1 MSSINN
7 STYKDTYH
15 FKRKAFVG
23 RWSDKSSLETDPEIN
38 TTLKENPYASNVE
51 VEKDEV
57 VLKPDFSAL
66 FNVRGK
72 THKQGGTNVLLED
85 NSFVFSNDKSLS
97 FNKKDHDLMELK
109 KGGNFRPSKNTP
121 ADVLKRNIPL
131 KDYNK
136 MIAIIDDERKDD
148 ISKNSATKMLEKYL
162 EKIGNIAYLQESKKD
177 FPTGVPFFSR
187 NTAPVYDDEV
197 KGQIMEQEQY
207 KYGGLYKKNPKAQM
221 GTWMRFRGCLR
232 NSESCSGNWEGRAG
246 AASQNNTA
254 PAVSDV
260 PKISGVPEEDK
271 VLPPGVRHVDK
282 IPMPEPKAKPRS
294 TITPPPPRPMVLDIQ
309 NNQTGYKSAD
319 WQFTPWQK
327 ENQAYNLWKWASAK
341 RYMPYRSH
349 LNPSYVD
356 PQLVNPEQTI
366 NDLKSGYNANLRGI
380 NSLNPILRNAQ
391 ASEAYGQLLNT
402 MPGVRSQYDNQNAG
416 IVNQT
421 RSYNNQI
428 ANNTRS
434 VNMQNDQN
442 YYKESVVG
450 QQNFDNLK
458 SYLSDKFM
466 SDRATDVA
474 DNQSLAYQLLTQNNP
489 AYKYDWKTGRFLRT
503 NKSIMDVQTSPQSD
517 LVTGLLNK
525 LLGKFDTLDP
535 RLQSSILKIA
545 TLKNLPLNYQKKGEF
560 INPYN

>member
-1 MSSINN
+1 MSSIHN

-162 EKIGNIAYLQESKKD
+162 EKVGNIAYLQESKKD

-197 KGQIMEQEQY
+197 KGQIMEQKQY
-207 KYGGLYKKNPKAQM
+207 KYGGLYRKNPKAQ
-221 GTWMRFRGCLR
+221 GGGPKPKRGSR
-232 NSESCSGNWEGRAG
+232 APVVSGVPAISE
-246 AASQNNTA
+246 
-254 PAVSDV
+254 
-260 PKISGVPEEDK
+260 VPEEDR
-271 VLPPGVRHVDK
+271 VLPPGIRHVDK
-282 IPMPEPKAKPRS
+282 IPMTEQRDKQIS

-309 NNQTGYKSAD
+309 NNPTGYKSAD

-341 RYMPYRSH
+341 RYMPYRSR

-517 LVTGLLNK
+517 LTGLLSR

-535 RLQSSILKIA
+535 RVQSSILMT
-545 TLKNLPLNYQKKGEF
+545 TLKNLPLNYQKKGGF